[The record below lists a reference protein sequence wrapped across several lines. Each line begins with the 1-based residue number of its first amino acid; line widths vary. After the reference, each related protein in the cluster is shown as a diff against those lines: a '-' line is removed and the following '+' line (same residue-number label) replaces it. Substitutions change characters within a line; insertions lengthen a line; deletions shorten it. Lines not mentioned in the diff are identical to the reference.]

1 MTDAER
7 RLRLTWRRTYPNDP
21 DHRRD
26 FTATDPARP
35 EMFARV
41 YFMGRRAHDPIPA
54 DWFWTVADGV
64 QIGLGYADTSREAAQ
79 AAEDAHAAWLAE
91 HNK

>member
-1 MTDAER
+1 MSEER
-7 RLRLTWRRTYPNDP
+7 RPLRLVWRRTWP
-21 DHRRD
+21 DDANRQRD
-26 FTATDPARP
+26 FTATDPARRA
-35 EMFARV
+35 MFARV
-41 YFMGRRAHDPIPA
+41 YFMGRTAHRAISA